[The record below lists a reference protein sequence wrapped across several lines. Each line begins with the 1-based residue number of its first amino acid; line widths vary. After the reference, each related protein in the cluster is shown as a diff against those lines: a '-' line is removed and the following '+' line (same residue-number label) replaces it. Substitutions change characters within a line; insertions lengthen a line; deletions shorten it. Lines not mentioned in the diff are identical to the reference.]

1 MELLYKYLFY
11 ISGFIIVWAMVGYPI
26 SLKLIGRLYKNR
38 NLEKNYS
45 HEPTVTVMVVAH
57 NEEKVILDKLN
68 NILELDYPKDKI
80 EFLIASDNS
89 TDKTNEIVREFIKE
103 NQDRKIRIYEVKAR
117 KGKTNAQN
125 EAQKKCENR
134 VFSYDRCKLYDG

>member
-1 MELLYKYLFY
+1 
-11 ISGFIIVWAMVGYPI
+11 
-26 SLKLIGRLYKNR
+26 
-38 NLEKNYS
+38 
-45 HEPTVTVMVVAH
+45 MVVAH

-125 EAQKKCENR
+125 EAQKM
-134 VFSYDRCKLYDG
+134 